1 MKTKN
6 AKKPLLAIIA
16 FCLMVSNPAN
26 AQYHY
31 IGVCHEKGIK
41 NELSATGIEYQNF
54 NYLFNY
60 GAGFT
65 SGENQ
70 KYQFTKTLF
79 NFDINL
85 LPFHHAL
92 RLNRFVPYVG
102 MQFESINSKIYIEG
116 SDIQMNQSA
125 VKPKA
130 GLKLSYDRFITYV
143 EYQFNNTNSS
153 VNAKLFYVFL
163 INRRCPQKQTS

>member
-1 MKTKN
+1 M
-6 AKKPLLAIIA
+6 
-16 FCLMVSNPAN
+16 
-26 AQYHY
+26 
-31 IGVCHEKGIK
+31 G
-41 NELSATGIEYQNF
+41 
-54 NYLFNY
+54 
-60 GAGFT
+60 
-65 SGENQ
+65 
-70 KYQFTKTLF
+70 
-79 NFDINL
+79 
-85 LPFHHAL
+85 L